1 MSLYK
6 EEAELPV
13 IKDESLG
20 RRDALRKMGLFAAYS
35 TPIVIGVMTSRKT
48 MAASGGTDGGGNNGF
63 GNGGNDGVPGNSG
76 FPDTNR

>member
-6 EEAELPV
+6 EEAEQPD

-48 MAASGGTDGGGNNGF
+48 MAASGATGGNNGF
-63 GNGGNDGVPGNSG
+63 GNGCCDGVPGNSG

>member
-6 EEAELPV
+6 EEAELPD

-35 TPIVIGVMTSRKT
+35 TPIVLGVLTSRKT
-48 MAASGGTDGGGNNGF
+48 MAASDGNKGNNGF